1 MLLRQVP
8 NIDEAIRVLQS
19 ARAAAPD
26 DPEVLAHLRQLL
38 GSGRV
43 PMWHFSMM
51 NDMPRNQAYEQAIR
65 ATVKSGDHVLE
76 IGTGSGLLAMMVARA
91 GAAHVTTCEMVE
103 PIAEKASQIIEQN
116 GFAGRVTVIA
126 KESTSLQVPQDMV
139 GPADVLVAEVI
150 SNDLLGEGM
159 LDSYDDARE
168 RLLKAG
174 ARIVPCGASIM
185 VQLAGAAD
193 LDRFVR
199 VEKIAGFDLHSFND
213 FSPVKVNPDE
223 CRLRLTTYSAPFEVF
238 DFDLQ
243 SNRRIA
249 AERKAVAV
257 SVTASGLCYGVLQW
271 IRLTLAPGVQFENAP
286 EALNGDISAGHW
298 RQVLHTFPQPLIV
311 KQGQQLQLVAAHDRN
326 SLMFHCIG

>member
-1 MLLRQVP
+1 
-8 NIDEAIRVLQS
+8 
-19 ARAAAPD
+19 
-26 DPEVLAHLRQLL
+26 
-38 GSGRV
+38 
-43 PMWHFSMM
+43 
-51 NDMPRNQAYEQAIR
+51 
-65 ATVKSGDHVLE
+65 
-76 IGTGSGLLAMMVARA
+76 
-91 GAAHVTTCEMVE
+91 
-103 PIAEKASQIIEQN
+103 
-116 GFAGRVTVIA
+116 
-126 KESTSLQVPQDMV
+126 
-139 GPADVLVAEVI
+139 
-150 SNDLLGEGM
+150 M
-159 LDSYDDARE
+159 LDSYDDARV

-249 AERKAVAV
+249 AERKAIAV

-286 EALNGDISAGHW
+286 EALNGDISAGLLAAGPAHFPSAADSETRPTTATGRRT
-298 RQVLHTFPQPLIV
+298 RQKQPDVLLHRLI
-311 KQGQQLQLVAAHDRN
+311 GNTVAGISSR
-326 SLMFHCIG
+326 